1 MRAAGRVS
9 TLTVCTRREEPLTSI
24 TQGLVTLGM
33 GRTVF
38 SNSERKSRP
47 LLLCSSAQQRLSVD
61 PPRISRSPTPCPHPR
76 PDGFNG
82 LAVPWGKR
90 NWVNPPFMGGMV
102 AWARKTVAE
111 WQLGKLCVCMIPLFQ
126 PRAIALLGENGAE
139 IRYAGKIR
147 FLALEDGSPNPAKDL
162 RPCLLMIL
170 RPNTAIGRFDH

>member
-1 MRAAGRVS
+1 MNTPDLFKDDCRAS
-9 TLTVCTRREEPLTSI
+9 SCTVGAVVGPLHYWVTPPEVMEPLNAE
-24 TQGLVTLGM
+24 
-33 GRTVF
+33 F
-38 SNSERKSRP
+38 
-47 LLLCSSAQQRLSVD
+47 D
-61 PPRISRSPTPCPHPR
+61 FDFDPCPHPR
-76 PDGFNG
+76 PDGFDG